1 MNCFSQ
7 KLFKN
12 LPGKLFIDSL
22 SIKKISRMGILNYK

>member
-12 LPGKLFIDSL
+12 LPGKLFIGSL
-22 SIKKISRMGILNYK
+22 SIKKNISHGNIEL